1 MFFKTKKKEK
11 QKTFI
16 YCPKCNT
23 ELIKNGLFIKDEDG
37 VLEYGCPKC
46 GTTSF
51 WDFSFPAPYLR
62 TCKDCMHIHDN
73 DFGSPYCE
81 KEVKKNV
88 VHIHK
93 KCLMCEDVNIA
104 IPDFLLH
111 MEEQT
116 LKESLFNIQ
125 MN

>member
-81 KEVKKNV
+81 KEVNKKCSPNTQKNV
-88 VHIHK
+88 
-93 KCLMCEDVNIA
+93 
-104 IPDFLLH
+104 
-111 MEEQT
+111 
-116 LKESLFNIQ
+116 
-125 MN
+125 

>member
-51 WDFSFPAPYLR
+51 WDF
-62 TCKDCMHIHDN
+62 
-73 DFGSPYCE
+73 
-81 KEVKKNV
+81 KNV
-88 VHIHK
+88 
-93 KCLMCEDVNIA
+93 
-104 IPDFLLH
+104 
-111 MEEQT
+111 
-116 LKESLFNIQ
+116 
-125 MN
+125 